1 MNYDIK
7 LINNPEGSGRVEL
20 DRIEFLAKH
29 IKSIAQKALL
39 FELFGYSKVNLPRNL
54 TKVLEIFLTQTQ
66 GKEDETLL
74 TLDAEYFKDIPVQ
87 LNLFKEK
94 QELKDLT
101 PMALVIKS
109 FSASLE
115 EGTDKN
121 LIDEPLLEEVL
132 KFKNFFKSD
141 EERIQ
146 LSNRNTIPSIEF
158 SKKEIENVQ
167 SIKKS
172 IPKPQRKVVKG
183 IIDEM
188 KFSREQ
194 VILTTSES
202 KKIIVLVA
210 KDMFSQLKEFF
221 GKEISV
227 TGRAFF
233 KPGGNLSYL
242 QLESFGESGQESE
255 FFSKSPTQMSLNQQ
269 IALQLREGKK
279 RNPIDLIFG
288 KWPGKETEEEFEAMI
303 KSLD

>member
-7 LINNPEGSGRVEL
+7 LINNSEGSGRVEL

-29 IKSIAQKALL
+29 IKTIAQKALL
-39 FELFGYSKVNLPRNL
+39 FELFGYSNVTLPRNL
-54 TKVLEIFLTQTQ
+54 HKVLEIFLTQTQ
-66 GKEDETLL
+66 GAKNETLL

-94 QELKDLT
+94 EALKNLT

-109 FSASLE
+109 FRASME

-132 KFKNFFKSD
+132 KFKHFFKSD
-141 EERIQ
+141 SERIQ
-146 LSNRNTIPSIEF
+146 FSNRNTMPSIEF

-167 SIKKS
+167 SVKKS
-172 IPKPQRKVVKG
+172 IPKPQRKVVSG

-188 KFSREQ
+188 KFSRQQ
-194 VILTTSES
+194 VILTTSDS

-210 KDMFSQLKEFF
+210 KELFTQLKEFF
-221 GKEISV
+221 GKEISI

-242 QLESFGESGQESE
+242 QMESFGESGKASQ
-255 FFSKSPTQMSLNQQ
+255 FLSKSPTQLSLSQQ
-269 IALQLREGKK
+269 IAIQLREGKK

-288 KWPGKETEEEFEAMI
+288 KWPGKETEAEFDEMV